1 MSPLSV
7 TRPSLTHASLVN
19 IYPSNPHYN
28 HSVSAAQT
36 AEASTKPSAN
46 ATPKNDT
53 MIRAAKG
60 EPVDRTPVWLFR
72 QAGRHLPEYIKYK
85 ETTGKNFLELLK
97 DPKDVAECTLQPA
110 RRYDIDACI
119 LFSDILVI
127 AEAMNI
133 DVEMP
138 GGKGILVPNP
148 LSGPEDIKRLPATV
162 DVQDKL
168 GHVIEAVKEINRSIE
183 KEKLGVPLIGFSA
196 APWTLFY
203 YMVGGSSK
211 KNTDSGMR
219 WLKEY
224 PVESREVLDRLTTVV
239 IDYLDAQINAGVHM
253 VQVFEAMCEHIEEPE
268 FHEFA
273 YPCIERIAKEIKQRH
288 PDVPLLGFA
297 RDAGSYGLEALQ
309 KAGYDV
315 MTVDR
320 VMAGD
325 DARACLAKEAKSRGA
340 EPKQVQGNFNP
351 DMLHKDDSN
360 PMAGSEEEIEEAV
373 RDMLAKFGPQK
384 YIANLGSGLM
394 GWESPEKVAFL
405 VDSIHKVSEEMILA
419 EK

>member
-1 MSPLSV
+1 MTKKPL
-7 TRPSLTHASLVN
+7 
-19 IYPSNPHYN
+19 
-28 HSVSAAQT
+28 
-36 AEASTKPSAN
+36 AN
-46 ATPKNDT
+46 ATPSNDT

-72 QAGRHLPEYIKYK
+72 QAGRHLPEYIAYK
-85 ETTGKNFLELLK
+85 ETTGKNFLQLLK

-148 LSGPEDIKRLPATV
+148 LSGPEDIVRLPETV

-168 GHVIEAVKEINRSIE
+168 GHVIEAVKEINRCIE
-183 KEKLGVPLIGFSA
+183 AEKLGVPLIGFSA

-211 KNTDSGMR
+211 KNTEVGMR
-219 WLKEY
+219 WLKDH
-224 PVESREVLDRLTTVV
+224 PVESKQVLDRLTTVV

-253 VQVFEAMCEHIEEPE
+253 VQVFEAMCEHIDEPE

-273 YPCIERIAKEIKQRH
+273 YPCIERIAVEIKQKH

-297 RDAGSYGLEALQ
+297 RDAGAYGLEAMQ

-325 DARACLAKEAKSRGA
+325 DARACLAAEAAARGTT
-340 EPKQVQGNFNP
+340 PKQVQGNFDP
-351 DMLHKDDSN
+351 DLLHKDPTKGGTD
-360 PMAGSEEEIEEAV
+360 AEIEAAV
-373 RDMLAKFGPQK
+373 RVMLTKFGPQK

-405 VDSIHKVSEEMILA
+405 VDSIHKVSKEMIAA